1 MPAGIV
7 RVACADTASGHSTVT
22 VAYDMTLLSDDPS
35 ALDAHAEDN
44 FELMMQEWSDAVA
57 TCLGR

>member
-1 MPAGIV
+1 
-7 RVACADTASGHSTVT
+7 VT